1 MTDLDL
7 YELKFLDEVVKLR
20 RLIKRQPAAVE
31 LRYYLVCMLVAHKRY
46 SKAVEECRRILVRH
60 PQDVIAQCW
69 LAQLMGCGHEK
80 QSTPTDEQFGLI
92 R

>member
-20 RLIKRQPAAVE
+20 WLIKRQPAAVE
-31 LRYYLVCMLVAHKRY
+31 LRYYLVFMLVAHKRY
-46 SKAVEECRRILVRH
+46 LKAVEECRRILAGH
-60 PQDVIAQCW
+60 PQDVIAQLW
-69 LAQLMGCGHEK
+69 LSKLMGCGHEEP
-80 QSTPTDEQFGLI
+80 STPTDKHFGLI